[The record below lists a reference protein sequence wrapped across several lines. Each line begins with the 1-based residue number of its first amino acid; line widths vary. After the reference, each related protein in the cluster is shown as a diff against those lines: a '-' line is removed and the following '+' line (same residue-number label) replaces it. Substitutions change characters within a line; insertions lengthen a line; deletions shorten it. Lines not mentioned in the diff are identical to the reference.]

1 MTQTGESGLRRLYRS
16 WSAPRVSVAVAA
28 VLSIIVVWTAVFYH
42 LNELE
47 RNAIERA
54 QSSLDSTARVM
65 AENTARSI
73 EVIDQAAQFVR
84 HEYLSDGA
92 QLDLNHIHRS
102 VLRGNELFNL
112 LAVVDETGR
121 VALITDPQP
130 RGPVSIADREHFTV
144 HRDGRDDVLF
154 ISQPVVG
161 RVSNVWSLQ
170 FSRRIDRG
178 SGFAGV
184 VVAAVNPARLSR
196 YYRSLDLGE
205 GGLAALIGRDGRVR
219 ARVDHGAGDERS
231 FTVESSDLTVAERAR
246 TEPEGR
252 MWVTDPGDGVR
263 RLVSY
268 RALWAFVPQP
278 DGTVQSAGYPLIVA
292 AGKTEAEV
300 LGQFHDERRL
310 ELAIGG
316 ALTVGILAV
325 AALLIWQ
332 MGQLARSEEAI
343 KLNALRFRDGIE
355 NMPDGFALYDG
366 SDRLVLWNSRFTE
379 IHPQLKGRL
388 AVGMQ
393 FREVLEITAASG
405 VLKGSKEDMQRWI
418 ESRLAARRVQSSEER
433 ESTMAD
439 GRVVTLSRRQT
450 ADGGN
455 VSLVRDVTAMREA
468 ERRIRE
474 SEKRFRDYAEISS
487 DWFWEQD
494 EHDRMTYISPSLE
507 KITGDPPEL
516 YLGMTREAVVQWG
529 DVDHWRKYRED
540 IAARRPFRDFRFQR
554 IDRRTGKVRHY
565 SINGLP
571 IFDDS
576 GAFKGYRGIGRETT
590 DQVEAE
596 AALRVIIDAVPA
608 MVNAKDTQSR
618 YLVMN
623 AYQARLYGADPGAA
637 VGKTAADFLGVDYGA
652 QTFSRDRRV
661 IESGLPVGP
670 YEERL
675 KTADGVVR
683 DWLTSKVPLKD
694 TQGQVVQIITVGVE
708 ITGVKDAER
717 ALMRAQAELRES
729 EQRFRDYAEIASDWF
744 WETDAQH
751 RVRFVS
757 ERMRAYGA
765 EPATLVGRNHVDFVI
780 QGMDS
785 ASAATHL
792 ADIAAHRQ
800 FRGVRYALQ
809 VEGGRVLR
817 VSSNAKPI
825 FAPDGSFLGYRGC
838 ATEVT
843 QQVAA
848 EEELREAKTR
858 AEAASRAKSE
868 FLANM
873 SHEVRTPLN
882 GVIGMIEILL
892 DSGLNPDQRFHA
904 DMARKSA
911 DQLLE
916 IIGNILDMS
925 KLEAGAVQIEREPFE
940 LEPIVEA
947 VAHTFAPA
955 AHGKGVELCVDV
967 QSRAAR
973 WYLGD
978 PTRLKQVL
986 LNLVGNAVKF
996 TEKGAI
1002 VIAVDAASS
1011 SGDAATLNLTVR
1023 DSGIGITPEQL
1034 ARLFSK
1040 FTQADATIA
1049 RRFGGSGLGLA
1060 ISRELVELMGGT
1072 LDAESRPGEGSTF
1085 RVTITLPAIAAPA
1098 GRTEPE
1104 FGRGKRA
1111 LIVEGLDVNRQIFGR
1126 MLEGVGYTVEAVGT
1140 AEDAVGALQR
1150 SWARGDSVEVVLVD
1164 RRLLAG
1170 DGASLGDRI
1179 RVLAGGRAVALC
1191 LLTSVTEGRAGVPAT
1206 FDLVLYK
1213 PLQRRLLHDA
1223 LASLHAGEA
1232 GAAPPADADATRV
1245 ERTAATLARRR
1256 VLLAEDDVTARYL
1269 TSRLLESLGAA
1280 VDLASDGAEAVRMA
1294 DAIGYDLI
1302 FLDMRMPELDGIAA
1316 ARQIRGGA
1324 GLSREVPIIALT
1336 ANAFTEDVAE
1346 CLAAGMNEHVAKPL
1360 RRDVLE
1366 DVVRRHLG
1374 AMRLSAAAAPPMA
1387 PAAAPRRDVVALDEL
1402 EADMSRQAVV
1412 RLAHVFVE
1420 DQTTQIERMRT
1431 AWADLDRAS
1440 VARRAHSLKGSA
1452 RLFGAE
1458 RLTELAAELEQ
1469 KAYALSLA
1477 EGEAL
1482 IESLASEFET
1492 VRQMLAQR
1500 YGLGVAE

>member
-1 MTQTGESGLRRLYRS
+1 MASARDSGLRRLYRS
-16 WSAPRVSVAVAA
+16 WSTPRASVGVAA
-28 VLSIIVVWTAVFYH
+28 VLSIGVVWAAIFYH

-47 RNAIERA
+47 HTALEGA
-54 QSSLDSTARVM
+54 EASLASTARVM
-65 AENTARSI
+65 EENAIRSI
-73 EVIDQAAQFVR
+73 DVIDQAAQFVR
-84 HEYLSDGA
+84 HEYLQDG
-92 QLDLNHIHRS
+92 LLLNLNEIHTT

-112 LAVVDETGR
+112 LGVADETGR
-121 VALITDPQP
+121 VLLVTGPPP
-130 RGPVSIADREHFTV
+130 RQPVSIADREHFVV
-144 HRDGRDDVLF
+144 HRDARADTLF
-154 ISQPVVG
+154 ISAPVVG
-161 RVSNVWSLQ
+161 RVSNRASLQ
-170 FSRRIDRG
+170 FSRRIDRDG
-178 SGFAGV
+178 RFAGV
-184 VVAAVNPARLSR
+184 VVASVDPEQLTMTFRE
-196 YYRSLDLGE
+196 LDVGA
-205 GGLAALIGRDGRVR
+205 GGMAMLIGRDGILR
-219 ARVDHGAGDERS
+219 ARVDRGADRATLS
-231 FTVESSDLTVAERAR
+231 VENQDLGLASRAR
-246 TEPEGR
+246 EAPAGR
-252 MWVTDPGDGVR
+252 MWVDDPTDGAR
-263 RLVSY
+263 RLVAY
-268 RALWAFVPQP
+268 RTLA
-278 DGTVQSAGYPLIVA
+278 THPLIVA
-292 AGKTEAEV
+292 AGMTEAGV
-300 LGQFHDERRL
+300 LGRFWEERTL
-310 ELAIGG
+310 EIAIGA
-316 ALTVGILAV
+316 ALSLGVIAV

-332 MGQLARSEEAI
+332 MGQLARSEAAV
-343 KLNALRFRDGIE
+343 KLNELRFRDGIE

-366 SDRLVLWNSRFTE
+366 SDRLILWNTRFTE
-379 IHPQLKGRL
+379 IHPQLEGRL
-388 AVGMQ
+388 RVGMP
-393 FREVLEITAASG
+393 FREVLEITAAAG
-405 VLKGSKEDMQRWI
+405 VLKGTKEDMERWI
-418 ESRLAARRVQSSEER
+418 ESRLAARRLEPSEER
-433 ESTMAD
+433 ETTMAD

-455 VSLVRDVTAMREA
+455 VSLVRDITAVREQ
-468 ERRIRE
+468 ERRIRD

-554 IDRRTGKVRHY
+554 IDRRSGKVRHY

-571 IFDDS
+571 IFDEG
-576 GAFKGYRGIGRETT
+576 GAFKGYRGIGREIT
-590 DQVEAE
+590 DQVESE
-596 AALRVIIDAVPA
+596 ATLRVIIDAVPA

-618 YLVMN
+618 YLAMN
-623 AYQARLYGADPGAA
+623 AYQARLYGTDPSVA
-637 VGKTAADFLGVDYGA
+637 VGRTAADFLGVDYGT
-652 QTFSRDRRV
+652 QTYSRDRRV

-670 YEERL
+670 YEERV

-744 WETDAQH
+744 WETDALH
-751 RVRFVS
+751 RIRFVS
-757 ERMRAYGA
+757 DRMRAYGA
-765 EPATLVGRNHVDFVI
+765 EPNAMVGRNHVDFVI

-785 ASAATHL
+785 AAAATHL

-800 FRGVRYALQ
+800 FRGARYALQ
-809 VEGGRVLR
+809 LEGGRVLR

-825 FAPDGSFLGYRGC
+825 LAPDGSFLGYRGC
-838 ATEVT
+838 ATEIT

-848 EEELREAKTR
+848 EEELKEAKTR

-892 DSGLNPDQRFHA
+892 DSGLNPDQKFHA

-955 AHGKGVELCVDV
+955 AHGKGIEICVDV
-967 QSRAAR
+967 QPRAAR

-986 LNLVGNAVKF
+986 LNLMGNAVKF

-1002 VIAVDAASS
+1002 VIAVDAVGA
-1011 SGDAATLNLTVR
+1011 SGDAATLSFSVR
-1023 DSGIGITPEQL
+1023 DSGIGITPEQM

-1072 LDAESRPGEGSTF
+1072 LDAESRPGEGSIF
-1085 RVTITLPAIAAPA
+1085 RVTLTLPAIAAPA
-1098 GRTEPE
+1098 GRVAPE
-1104 FGRGKRA
+1104 FGRGQRA
-1111 LIVEGLDVNRQIFGR
+1111 LIAEGFDANRQVFSR
-1126 MLEGVGYTVEAVGT
+1126 MLEGFGYATEAVGS
-1140 AEDAVGALQR
+1140 AEDAIGALQR
-1150 SWARGDSVEVVLVD
+1150 SWARGDGVELVLVD

-1170 DGASLGDRI
+1170 EGATLGDRI
-1179 RVLAGGRAVALC
+1179 RVLAGGRPITLC
-1191 LLTSVTEGRAGVPAT
+1191 LLTSVTEGRAGVPAA
-1206 FDLVLYK
+1206 FELVLYK
-1213 PLQRRLLHDA
+1213 PLQRRLLQDA
-1223 LASLHAGEA
+1223 LASIH
-1232 GAAPPADADATRV
+1232 GAAAAPDGAQAALA
-1245 ERTAATLARRR
+1245 ERAVTTLARRR

-1294 DAIGYDLI
+1294 DAVGYDLI

-1316 ARQIRGGA
+1316 ARRIRGGS
-1324 GLSREVPIIALT
+1324 GLSREAPIIALT

-1360 RRDVLE
+1360 RRDALE

-1374 AMRLSAAAAPPMA
+1374 ATSMTAPAVPAAAAPK
-1387 PAAAPRRDVVALDEL
+1387 PARDVVALDEL

-1458 RLTELAAELEQ
+1458 HLTELAAELEQ
-1469 KAYALSLA
+1469 KAYALASA

-1482 IESLASEFET
+1482 IEALAVEFEA
-1492 VRQMLAQR
+1492 VRQMLAAR